1 MEQANLN
8 SVYLHDDLEEA
19 YRVLRLEA
27 EALLTL
33 AQGLDESF
41 QKALNIVM
49 ETKGRVILAGIG
61 KSGHVAHKIAATFS
75 STGTPAFFIHPSEA
89 SHGDLG
95 MITPKD
101 TLLILSLS
109 GETAELSDIIA
120 YAKRFNIPIIAITC
134 KKESILSKAAEC
146 TLLLPSFVEA
156 CPLGLAPTTS
166 TTLMLG
172 LGDAMA
178 VSL

>member
-8 SVYLHDDLEEA
+8 PISLHDDLEEA

-49 ETKGRVILAGIG
+49 ETEGRVILAGIG

-89 SHGDLG
+89 SHGD
-95 MITPKD
+95 
-101 TLLILSLS
+101 
-109 GETAELSDIIA
+109 
-120 YAKRFNIPIIAITC
+120 
-134 KKESILSKAAEC
+134 
-146 TLLLPSFVEA
+146 
-156 CPLGLAPTTS
+156 
-166 TTLMLG
+166 
-172 LGDAMA
+172 
-178 VSL
+178 